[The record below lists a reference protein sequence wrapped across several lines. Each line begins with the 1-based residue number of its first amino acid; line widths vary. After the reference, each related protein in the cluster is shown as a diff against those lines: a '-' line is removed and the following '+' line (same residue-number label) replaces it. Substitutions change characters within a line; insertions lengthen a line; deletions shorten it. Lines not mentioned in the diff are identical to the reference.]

1 MQTYDAELEFAKAL
15 ALEAAGIA
23 RGRAASARAREKA
36 NRSFVTD
43 LDLDLERLCRDRIA
57 TEFPDD
63 QLTGEELAA
72 AGGSGPRRW
81 CIDPIDGTGNLVH
94 GLPLWSI
101 SIGLLD
107 GPEPVV
113 GVIAVPPIGELFWA
127 VRGGGAW
134 RDGDRL
140 EADEAEGFHEHD
152 NVGVSTNSLRTL
164 DTRSIPGRIRD
175 LGTACTELAFV
186 SCGRLRACI
195 FSGEQ
200 PHDVAAGAVIAS
212 EAGCRFARLDGRILS
227 PSEFFASAPL
237 TEPTLIAPPGRLA
250 LLVERLRL
258 RDDRA

>member
-1 MQTYDAELEFAKAL
+1 MEKYRPELEFAKAL

-23 RGRAASARAREKA
+23 RGRAASAKASEKVD
-36 NRSFVTD
+36 RSFVTD
-43 LDLDLERLCRDRIA
+43 LDVDLERLCRERIA
-57 TEFPDD
+57 AEYPDD

-72 AGGSGPRRW
+72 AGGDGPRRW

-94 GLPLWSI
+94 GLPLWAV

-113 GVIAVPPIGELFWA
+113 GVIAVPPLGELFWGI
-127 VRGGGAW
+127 RGGGAW
-134 RDGDRL
+134 LDGNRLDADDAEEFRD
-140 EADEAEGFHEHD
+140 HD
-152 NVGVSTNSLRTL
+152 NVSVSTNALRSL

-175 LGTACTELAFV
+175 LGSACTELTFV
-186 SCGRLRACI
+186 ASGRLRACI

-227 PSEFFASAPL
+227 PAEFFASAPI
-237 TEPTLIAPPGRLA
+237 TEPTIVAPPARLER
-250 LLVERLRL
+250 LVQRLRL
-258 RDDRA
+258 RP